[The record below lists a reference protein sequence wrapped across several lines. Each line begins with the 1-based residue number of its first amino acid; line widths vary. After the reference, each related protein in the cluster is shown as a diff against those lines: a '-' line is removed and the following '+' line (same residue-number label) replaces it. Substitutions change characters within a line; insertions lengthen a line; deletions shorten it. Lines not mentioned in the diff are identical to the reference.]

1 MKRLL
6 KSAGFSWRR
15 VRKSLESQ
23 RDMLMYA
30 FFKEEIK
37 LLQEDHKQG
46 KIRLVF
52 YDESGISLNPNS
64 VYAWLPKGS
73 DAKLPA
79 MRGNIMTIA
88 GFMQTD
94 NTTMIYTHEGST
106 TSEIFIAYV
115 DDYLKNSPCL
125 TKTIVVI
132 DNASFHKS
140 AKVKKKMIEWKSM
153 NLYFQFL
160 PAYCSELNKIETLW
174 HHIKHLWLKIE
185 DYKSKQSL
193 ENAVIDILKNIKS
206 KYTITFS

>member
-15 VRKSLESQ
+15 VRKSLDSQ

-37 LLQEDHKQG
+37 LLQEEHKQG
-46 KIRLVF
+46 NIRLVF

-115 DDYLKNSPCL
+115 DDYLKNSPCV

-140 AKVKKKMIEWKSM
+140 AKVKKKMIEWKSK

-193 ENAVIDILKNIKS
+193 ENAVIDIIKNIKS